1 MYNSYKEIRLDRDYA
16 ASIEM
21 LGKSYKS
28 DTPLPIMVS
37 GLSGGAVTAYLVSAA
52 LDTLDMLRES
62 GSSSPIVLLVSTDA
76 ERERYTEELCL
87 FGIKAYQYKLREP
100 VFQNISASHDLDRE
114 RLSVLSKILSGE
126 CDAVVTKPDALLS
139 YSMPQELLS
148 ASLLS
153 FGIGDIISPEELSK
167 KLTTMGFV
175 YTDTVEDRGQFSRRG
190 GIVDF
195 FGGEYDAPIRV
206 EFFGDEIDRI
216 VYFDPISQRSAD
228 PLSDVTI
235 LPCLEVSRD
244 KLSRERI
251 IAELDLLLSKKG
263 ISEELKARL
272 LRERGECD
280 SGGGLHFRDRFMGA
294 VYDEPASLMDYI
306 SAFGRSVVF
315 VMGTSATK
323 DIAESYLK
331 RLDEARADM
340 LSLGIVTERAARYSR
355 ARGDYERFLSSN
367 MTAHINSISGGTGT
381 MKLAGLF
388 GFRTRRT
395 VAYGDN
401 PRLLFEDLLALR
413 HGMYRTVLLA
423 ENAQAL
429 DALATTLDEL
439 SIAYTLVPSGEG
451 IDLGSAA
458 GGRIFI
464 TVGRGEGFE
473 LLSPKVAVLSM
484 SRDSGRAVMKRKKQQ
499 RNLRRLGGAGERLMS
514 HADLSAGDYVVHA
527 SYGIGRF
534 EGIETVTVDGVTKDY
549 ITIQYAGTD
558 KLFVPCDKL
567 ENIGK
572 YIGERNSDGT
582 VKLSKMGGA
591 EWLRTKTRAK
601 AAAKDIADK
610 LIKLYAER
618 QRLAGFAFPK
628 MTELEEEF
636 DNQFE
641 FEETE
646 SQLIAIEEIR
656 RDMEKPVPMNRLL
669 CGDVGFGKTEVA
681 LRAAFKAILAGK
693 QVALLVPT
701 TILALQHFS
710 TAVSR
715 MRGYAVNI
723 EMLSRF
729 KKPKERQEILRRTER
744 GDVDLLIGTHALLSK
759 NVKFRDLGLL
769 IIDEE
774 QRFGVGQKEKLREMA
789 KNVDT
794 LMLSATPIPR
804 TLNMAMSG
812 ISDIS
817 VLDEA
822 PGERRPVQTYVLG
835 HDETIIEDAIR
846 RELARGGQ
854 VLYLYN
860 KIEDIDLVAGRLGE
874 AIPEARIAYAHGSLD
889 KDEIED
895 IWHELVL
902 GEIDVLVCT
911 TIIETGVDLPNAN
924 TLIIENADNYG
935 LSQLHQIRG
944 RVGRSERQAY
954 AYFTFKPYKTLTPI
968 AERRLTTMREYAEFG
983 AGFKIALRDLE
994 IRGAGNL
1001 LGAEQHG
1008 YIESV
1013 GYDLYL
1019 KLLNEA
1025 VIEERGDPAEKRF
1038 ESTVVMDISANIPE
1052 RYIKTSATRMEMYKK
1067 ISYIGLPLDRD
1078 DVIDEFLDRFGE
1090 VPIETERLINIA
1102 LTRALAEKSRI
1113 SKVELKG
1120 NKIIFTPERA
1130 RLEIWAEVFARIQ
1143 GIGFLGV
1150 GLPSVVYTMKS
1161 GEDPSRMS
1169 AKIMEIYYNTLT
1181 EHDKKGD
1188 DKNG

>member
-1 MYNSYKEIRLDRDYA
+1 MYNSYKEIRLDRDYT

-21 LGKSYKS
+21 LAMSYKS

-37 GLSGGAVTAYLVSAA
+37 GLSGGAVCAYLVSAI
-52 LDTLDMLRES
+52 LDTREMLRDS
-62 GSSSPIVLLVSTDA
+62 GSTAPIVLLVPTDA
-76 ERERYTEELCL
+76 ERERYTEELRL
-87 FGIKAYQYKLREP
+87 YGVKAYQYKLREP

-114 RLSVLSKILSGE
+114 RLSVLSKILEGE
-126 CDAVVTKPDALLS
+126 CEVVVTRPDALLS
-139 YSMPQELLS
+139 FSMPRELLS
-148 ASLLS
+148 ASSLS
-153 FGIGDIISPEELSK
+153 LKEGDVISPEELSE
-167 KLTTMGFV
+167 KLSKMGFV
-175 YTDTVEDRGQFSRRG
+175 FTDTVEDRGQFSRRG

-195 FGGEYDAPIRV
+195 FGGESDAPIRV

-216 VYFDPISQRSAD
+216 VYFDPISQRSTD
-228 PLSDVTI
+228 TVSEFSI

-244 KLSRERI
+244 ALARDRI
-251 IAELDLLLSKKG
+251 IREIDKLLSKKG
-263 ISEELKARL
+263 ITDELKARL
-272 LRERGECD
+272 LRERSECE
-280 SGGGLHFRDRFMGA
+280 SGTGIHFRDRFMG
-294 VYDEPASLMDYI
+294 VIYDKPESLIDYI
-306 SAFGRSVVF
+306 SSLDRSVVF
-315 VMGTSATK
+315 VMGTGAAS
-323 DIAESYLK
+323 DVAEGYLK
-331 RLDEARADM
+331 RLDENRSGM
-340 LSLGIVTERAARYSR
+340 LSLGIVTEAAARYSR
-355 ARGDYERFLSSN
+355 GMADYERFLSDN
-367 MTAHINSISGGTGT
+367 MAVHINSISGGVGT
-381 MKLAGLF
+381 MRLAGLY

-401 PRLLFEDLLALR
+401 PSLLFEDLLALR

-423 ENAQAL
+423 ENVQAF
-429 DALATTLDEL
+429 DALSKTLDEL
-439 SIAYTLVPSGEG
+439 SISYTPVPSGEG
-451 IDLGSAA
+451 IDLGKAG

-473 LLSPKVAVLSM
+473 LISAKVAVLSM
-484 SRDSGRAVMKRKKQQ
+484 SRDSGRAIMKRKKQK

-514 HADLSAGDYVVHA
+514 HADLSVGDYVVHA

-549 ITIQYAGTD
+549 ITVQYRGTD

-582 VKLSKMGGA
+582 VNLSKMGGS

-636 DNQFE
+636 DLQFE

-681 LRAAFKAILAGK
+681 LRAAFKAIIAGK

-729 KKPKERQEILRRTER
+729 KKPKERADILRRTER

-835 HDETIIEDAIR
+835 HDESIIEDAIR

-860 KIEDIDLVAGRLGE
+860 RIEDIDLVAGRLNE

-895 IWHELVL
+895 IWQELVL

-924 TLIIENADNYG
+924 TLIIENADSYG

-954 AYFTFKPYKTLTPI
+954 AYFTFKPYKTLSPI
-968 AERRLTTMREYAEFG
+968 AEKRLTTMREYAEFG

-1025 VIEERGDPAEKRF
+1025 VIEERGDTAEKRF
-1038 ESTVVMDISANIPE
+1038 DATVVMDISANIPE

-1067 ISYIGLPLDRD
+1067 ISYIAVPEDRD

-1090 VPIETERLINIA
+1090 LPLESERLINIA
-1102 LTRALAEKSRI
+1102 LTRALAERSRI

-1130 RLEIWAEVFARIQ
+1130 RLEIWAEVFAKIQ

-1150 GLPSVVYTMKS
+1150 GSPSVVYTMRS
-1161 GEDPSRMS
+1161 GEDPTRIS
-1169 AKIMEIYYNTLT
+1169 AKIMEIYYNALI
-1181 EHDKKGD
+1181 EYEKKGD
-1188 DKNG
+1188 GKNG

>member
-1 MYNSYKEIRLDRDYA
+1 MYNSYKEIRLDKDYA
-16 ASIEM
+16 ASQEM
-21 LGKSYKS
+21 IAKSYTEK
-28 DTPLPIMVS
+28 TPLPIMVS
-37 GLSGGAVTAYLVSAA
+37 GLSGGAVSAYLMSSI
-52 LDTLDMLRES
+52 LDTKEMLDS
-62 GSSSPIVLLVSTDA
+62 HGSRAPMVLIVSTDS
-76 ERERYTEELCL
+76 ERERYTDELL
-87 FGIKAYQYKLREP
+87 QLGFKAYQYKLREP
-100 VFQNISASHDLDRE
+100 VFQNISASHDIDRE

-126 CDAVVTKPDALLS
+126 CDVVVTKPDALLS
-139 YSMPQELLS
+139 FSMPSELLS
-148 ASLLS
+148 RSSLS
-153 FGIGDIISPEELSK
+153 FRVGDIFSPEELSK
-167 KLTTMGFV
+167 KLSTMGFV
-175 YTDTVEDRGQFSRRG
+175 FTETVEDRGQFSRRG

-195 FGGEYDAPIRV
+195 YGGETEAPIRV

-216 VYFDPISQRSAD
+216 VCFDPISQRAGDSL
-228 PLSDVTI
+228 PEVSI
-235 LPCLEVSRD
+235 LPCLEMSRD
-244 KLSRERI
+244 KGARERI
-251 IAELDLLLSKKG
+251 ISEIDKLLSKKN
-263 ISEELKARL
+263 ITEELKSRL
-272 LRERGECD
+272 LRERGEAEA
-280 SGGGLHFRDRFMGA
+280 GHGLHFRDRFMG
-294 VYDEPASLMDYI
+294 VIYDEPECLMDYI
-306 SAFGRSVVF
+306 SSLGRTVVY
-315 VMGTSATK
+315 VMGTGATG
-323 DIAESYLK
+323 DIADSYLK
-331 RLDEARADM
+331 RLDESRSDM
-340 LSLGIVTERAARYSR
+340 LSLGIVTDRAARYSR
-355 ARGDYERFLSSN
+355 SRADYDSFLSSN
-367 MTAHINSISGGTGT
+367 MVAHINSISGGGGR
-381 MKLAGLF
+381 MKLAGLY

-401 PRLLFEDLLALR
+401 PSLLFEDLLALR

-423 ENAQAL
+423 ENQQAF

-439 SIAYTLVPSGEG
+439 NISYTPVPSGDG
-451 IDLGSAA
+451 INLGLAE

-464 TVGRGEGFE
+464 TIGHGEGFE
-473 LLSPKVAVLSM
+473 LLSPRIAVLSM

-514 HADLSAGDYVVHA
+514 HADLSLGDYVVHA

-549 ITIQYAGTD
+549 ITVQYAGTD

-582 VKLSKMGGA
+582 VKLSKMGGT

-628 MTELEEEF
+628 MSELEEEF
-636 DNQFE
+636 DLQFE

-729 KKPKERQEILRRTER
+729 KKPKERAEILRRTER

-759 NVKFRDLGLL
+759 NVKFHDLGLL

-860 KIEDIDLVAGRLGE
+860 KIEDIDLVAGKIME
-874 AIPEARIAYAHGSLD
+874 SIPEARVAYAHGSLD

-895 IWHELVL
+895 IWHDLVL

-954 AYFTFKPYKTLTPI
+954 AYFTFKPYKTLSPI
-968 AERRLTTMREYAEFG
+968 AEKRLTTMREYAEFG

-1052 RYIKTSATRMEMYKK
+1052 WYIKASATRMEMYKK

-1078 DVIDEFLDRFGE
+1078 DVMDEFLDRFGDL
-1090 VPIETERLINIA
+1090 PLETERLINIA
-1102 LTRALAEKSRI
+1102 LTRALSEKSRI

-1120 NKIIFTPERA
+1120 NKIVFTPERA
-1130 RLEIWAEVFARIQ
+1130 RLEVWAEVFAVVK

-1150 GLPSVVYTMKS
+1150 GSPSVVYTMKS
-1161 GEDPSRMS
+1161 GEDPTRIS
-1169 AKIMEIYYNTLT
+1169 AKIMELYYNALI
-1181 EHDKKGD
+1181 ENDKKGD
-1188 DKNG
+1188 VKNG